1 MVSEPSDMVSEPNEK
16 DYFTFAIYSVLS
28 FVVCLAATF
37 IGLTLTKA

>member
-1 MVSEPSDMVSEPNEK
+1 MVSEPNEK